1 MPEPPRLPAERRV
14 RMGGD
19 TGASALPPGR
29 RRLDRQ
35 GQAAALAAMHGFGAL
50 GGRLH
55 CDMADGARLRRRRLG
70 ILAHGPVMPNREA
83 SANPDVCG
91 GRGTGRLPERVR
103 DSSDQPSRRAFSKH
117 GKNRLVMPAFAPAA
131 VQEPASEE
139 KRGGG
144 GGSGDGGPPSGVDPI
159 IQGLLARLPK
169 SGEVWPEADRDL
181 WLDLLKGSFKLI
193 YKDRPSIPSPPVPRR
208 PEIPGQ

>member
-1 MPEPPRLPAERRV
+1 MPAERRV

-91 GRGTGRLPERVR
+91 GRGTGRPPRARQGFER
-103 DSSDQPSRRAFSKH
+103 SAEQAGFFEAWE
-117 GKNRLVMPAFAPAA
+117 NRLVMPAFAPAA

-193 YKDRPSIPSPPVPRR
+193 YKDRPSIPPPPVHRR
-208 PEIPGQ
+208 PELPPQ